1 MMETKSKYIILEI
14 ERLLS
19 IIKRIEAASPVELK
33 DNKPHIS
40 PPETIGP
47 VEIYDW

>member
-14 ERLLS
+14 ERLLCT
-19 IIKRIEAASPVELK
+19 IKKIEAVHQVK